1 MLRAS
6 GDGNLVLLAG
16 ADVRKLPSSGMF
28 FGGPVSDGRYG
39 NVTLDAFDW
48 MTQRKLAAADVDCG
62 MATLDCMAYVSVVN
76 SRWLAIA
83 LEKDLSRAL
92 LFDFGPN
99 RGEDGK

>member
-1 MLRAS
+1 MLQAS

-16 ADVRKLPSSGMF
+16 ADLRKLPSSGMF

-48 MTQRKLAAADVDCG
+48 MTQRKLAAVDVDCA
-62 MATLDCMAYVSVVN
+62 MATLDCMAYVSVAN

-99 RGEDGK
+99 RGKESK